1 MKKKIERNRPVATLM
16 KEYTGHDKKKIATAR
31 TELHRRF
38 DYLDYDIQKKILLA
52 HLDSTKNDRQWAY
65 PRLLDYWDAS
75 FIAQV
80 LNVWDKYHETRCSWA
95 IVQHFPKEYIF
106 EHLEELASIERNY
119 YYICLRFGG
128 DDDFIIDK
136 KRLLPFDL
144 IRVSCKTGMPISHDE
159 AMWSVFSIIEQACN
173 DTDYIGSFAEGYVF
187 FSPGNDRF
195 TRFSLDNISTLEYA
209 YYYLSKMEMASVTE
223 ELGCWIDTVNEALNK
238 NPEWID
244 LNKKVLSDNDFNH
257 YAGKIVIRLL
267 LNLIPA
273 KYKQR
278 ELAPKTFR
286 FYPSNNKE
294 PKYQDDSKSALDD
307 LIDKFDLTVDNTPF

>member
-1 MKKKIERNRPVATLM
+1 MKKKVEHNRPVATLL
-16 KEYTGHDKKKIATAR
+16 KEYTGHDKKKIAAAR

-52 HLDSTKNDRQWAY
+52 HLESTKNDRQWAY

-75 FIAQV
+75 FIAPV
-80 LNVWDKYHETRCSWA
+80 LNAWDKYHEKRCSWA
-95 IVQHFPKEYIF
+95 IVQHFPKEYII
-106 EHLEELASIERNY
+106 EHIEELASIERNY

-128 DDDFIIDK
+128 DNDFVIDK
-136 KRLLPFDL
+136 NRLLPFDL
-144 IRVSCKTGMPISHDE
+144 IRVACKTGMPISHDE
-159 AMWSVFSIIEQACN
+159 AMWSVFSIIVRACN

-209 YYYLSKMEMASVTE
+209 YYYLSKLEMTSVTE
-223 ELGCWIDTVNEALNK
+223 ELGRWIDTVNEALIK
-238 NPEWID
+238 TPEWID

-286 FYPSNNKE
+286 FYPSNNQE
-294 PKYQDDSKSALDD
+294 PKYQYDSKSALDD
-307 LIDKFDLTVDNTPF
+307 LIDKFDLNVEDAPF

>member
-16 KEYTGHDKKKIATAR
+16 KEDTGHDKVKSSAAR

-75 FIAQV
+75 FIAPV
-80 LNVWDKYHETRCSWA
+80 LNIWDKYHETRCSWA
-95 IVQHFPKEYIF
+95 IVQHFPKEYII
-106 EHLEELASIERNY
+106 EHIEELASIERNY

-128 DDDFIIDK
+128 DIDFVIDK

-144 IRVSCKTGMPISHDE
+144 IRVACKTGMPISHDE

-195 TRFSLDNISTLEYA
+195 TRFSLDNISNLEYA
-209 YYYLSKMEMASVTE
+209 YYYLSKMELTSVTE
-223 ELGCWIDTVNEALNK
+223 EIDRWIETVNGALSKDVEWINLNK
-238 NPEWID
+238 E
-244 LNKKVLSDNDFNH
+244 VLSDSSFN
-257 YAGKIVIRLL
+257 YNTEKIVTRLL
-267 LNLIPA
+267 YDQIPTR
-273 KYKQR
+273 YKQR

-286 FYPSNNKE
+286 FYPTYNNESQNKE
-294 PKYQDDSKSALDD
+294 GFKTALDD
-307 LIDKFDLTVDNTPF
+307 LIDKFDLTVDDAPF

>member
-1 MKKKIERNRPVATLM
+1 MKKMIELNRPVTTLM
-16 KEYTGHDKKKIATAR
+16 KEFTCHDKQKKAEAR
-31 TELHRRF
+31 KELHRRF
-38 DYLDYDIQKKILLA
+38 DYLDYNIQKKILLA

-65 PRLLDYWDAS
+65 PRLLDYWDTS
-75 FIAQV
+75 FIAPV

-95 IVQHFPKEYIF
+95 IVQHFPKEYII
-106 EHLEELASIERNY
+106 EHIEELASIERNY

-128 DDDFIIDK
+128 DDHFVIDK

-144 IRVSCKTGMPISHDE
+144 IRVAFKTGMPISHDE

-195 TRFSLDNISTLEYA
+195 TNFSLANISNLEYA
-209 YYYLSKMEMASVTE
+209 YYYLSKMGMTSEMKE
-223 ELGCWIDTVNEALNK
+223 IDIWIDVVNEVLDEN
-238 NPEWID
+238 EDWIS
-244 LNKKVLSDNDFNH
+244 LNKKVLSDYSFN
-257 YAGKIVIRLL
+257 YEAEKIVTRILY
-267 LNLIPA
+267 NLIPF

-286 FYPSNNKE
+286 FYPSYNKK
-294 PKYQDDSKSALDD
+294 PKYQDDSKSALGD
-307 LIDKFDLTVDNTPF
+307 LIDKFDLTVNEAPF

>member
-1 MKKKIERNRPVATLM
+1 MKKIIERNRPVATLM
-16 KEYTGHDKKKIATAR
+16 KEYTGHDKVIIAAAR

-75 FIAQV
+75 FIAPV
-80 LNVWDKYHETRCSWA
+80 LNVWNKYHETRCSWA
-95 IVQHFPKEYIF
+95 IVQFCPKEYIV
-106 EHLEELASIERNY
+106 EHLEELSSIERNY

-128 DDDFIIDK
+128 DIDFVIDK

-144 IRVSCKTGMPISHDE
+144 IRVACKTGMPISHDE

-173 DTDYIGSFAEGYVF
+173 DTAYIGSFAEGYVF

-209 YYYLSKMEMASVTE
+209 YYYLSKMEMTSVTE
-223 ELGCWIDTVNEALNK
+223 ELGCWIDTVNEAMIK

-257 YAGKIVIRLL
+257 NAGKIVIRLL
-267 LNLIPA
+267 LNHIPA

-278 ELAPKTFR
+278 KLAPKTFR
-286 FYPSNNKE
+286 FYPSYNKE
-294 PKYQDDSKSALDD
+294 PKNQDDSKSALVD
-307 LIDKFDLTVDNTPF
+307 LIDKFDLKVEDAPF